1 MVHCTVAAPSNHPQQ
16 QFFFVLF
23 SLLSFSH
30 TDRVWHVYKNISCE
44 RIHTSF
50 HAKSKPKGL
59 ERLRIEYK
67 LRVCEGMSY
76 EMLLTFADIPHR
88 CWCFEGNVNSV
99 QEACAKCLV
108 LHILKFAILQTTWK
122 NKTTKHQ
129 NAKSIGEKLKTKS
142 LMFFLHFFNVICMIS
157 NFTMWAAKHLAQA
170 SCNELTLHKVK
181 KNAKWIECQN
191 RTWNLERTP
200 FKQ

>member
-1 MVHCTVAAPSNHPQQ
+1 MVHCTVAAPSNHHQQ

-142 LMFFLHFFNVICMIS
+142 PMFFALVCSCDLQDLYFN
-157 NFTMWAAKHLAQA
+157 MWSAKHLVQA
-170 SCNELTLHKVK
+170 SCTDLTLHILQRVWSSCPPKEKCWKTNV
-181 KNAKWIECQN
+181 
-191 RTWNLERTP
+191 
-200 FKQ
+200 